1 MQDGDGER
9 VDQDG
14 ERLEIL
20 YDEALVRR
28 VDRVMA
34 RYRAGLTEEE
44 WQEHRRMLLFLAK
57 THPRFSTWVE
67 DVRPRAAP
75 DGSGVAAKKDPAS
88 LEAASQS
95 ARGKAMGGG
104 RS

>member
-1 MQDGDGER
+1 MLDDRDEDA
-9 VDQDG
+9 DQDRDG
-14 ERLEIL
+14 LDTL

-34 RYRAGLTEEE
+34 RYRTGLTEEE

-57 THPRFSTWVE
+57 THPRFSTWV
-67 DVRPRAAP
+67 DDIQPREVP
-75 DGSGVAAKKDPAS
+75 DGSGVAAKKGSAS
-88 LEAASQS
+88 LEAAARS
-95 ARGKAMGGG
+95 ARGKAAGGD